1 MEIKLPKLVDER
13 IDRFTGRAWLLPKL
27 IEWWERTEERLF
39 LLTGD
44 PGTGKSMILAWL
56 AGKGPAPPDRVA
68 KKQLTQ
74 LRKAVKAAHFCEA
87 SSRKNS
93 PEAFAQSIANQ
104 LTETVPGF
112 GDALAA
118 TLKDRVKIIGI
129 ARAETA
135 ASGSSLTGTA
145 IGSINLAGLGGD
157 EQGFDRAFTRPLEK
171 LYELGHS
178 EPMLLLVDALDEALG
193 YSGDKILPELLSTPG
208 ATVRP
213 ARGAH

>member
-1 MEIKLPKLVDER
+1 MGIELPDRIAKN

-93 PEAFAQSIANQ
+93 PDCLRA
-104 LTETVPGF
+104 V
-112 GDALAA
+112 LAA
-118 TLKDRVKIIGI
+118 KPD
-129 ARAETA
+129 
-135 ASGSSLTGTA
+135 
-145 IGSINLAGLGGD
+145 
-157 EQGFDRAFTRPLEK
+157 
-171 LYELGHS
+171 
-178 EPMLLLVDALDEALG
+178 
-193 YSGDKILPELLSTPG
+193 
-208 ATVRP
+208 RP
-213 ARGAH
+213 AAQEIAHHDPVSVTLADRNLINADHLR